1 MRAETGEVTLRR
13 TPSIDAGMLIVSGK
27 IASGDKRKKLYIDG
41 ILRYICTALFPY
53 LQRYGPSAV
62 RFRLRTEEQHM
73 MIRRFSLALI
83 LSVSAL
89 LAVSLTADE
98 GMYPLSDISRLDLKS
113 KGLEID
119 IKEIYNPDGV
129 SLVDA
134 ICQVGGGTGEFVS
147 NDGLILTNHHI
158 AFSGVADAST
168 PEKDYLRDGFTA
180 RTRAEELPAK
190 GYICR
195 ITEAYRDVSGEVLRV
210 VTADM
215 APDKRSDAII
225 SQMRDLAKKEEAGR
239 ENISCEVSEMFPGKS
254 YVLFT
259 YRIIKDVRM
268 VYVPP
273 QSIGNYGGETDNWIW
288 PRHTGDFSF
297 LRAYVAPD
305 GKTAE
310 YSKDNIPFK
319 PKRFI
324 KVAPKGVSE
333 GDFVFILGYPGR
345 TYRHKTS
352 HYIGLWE
359 KTILPFLSKR
369 YDYMIETMESA
380 SRNDRALQLR
390 FADNIKGLA
399 NATKNYKGKIQGL
412 RRLGLVNKRIAEEAE
427 LQRFVNADKS
437 LKGKYGNTLAQI
449 AQVYTD
455 YERFARQEL
464 TLTMLGRNEYMAMLT
479 AVVRL
484 LESEPDAEKRDRMR
498 DAIQKHYGDIHRG
511 TESHFLATLIL
522 QLNALPADQR
532 PGAAAEFSK
541 TGSETDDAAIERI
554 RKAFDGSTVGDMH
567 KLLALVDLNMGAIT
581 TSKDPFIALAR
592 DVAAINEDIVKR
604 RRVRDGE
611 LKRLE
616 AEYIDAKMA
625 WQQKDFIPDANST
638 LRLTYGYIRGYAPA
652 DATYHSPQTT
662 LRGLIDKYTGEE
674 PFDLPPQLIA
684 LFNNKNYDKSLEDEL
699 LKDVPVAMLYNMDTT
714 GGNSGSPVLNA
725 RGELVGVNFDR
736 AFEATVNDYQWSEDY
751 SRSIGADIRYVLFV
765 AKYLGGADFLLKELG
780 VN

>member
-1 MRAETGEVTLRR
+1 
-13 TPSIDAGMLIVSGK
+13 
-27 IASGDKRKKLYIDG
+27 
-41 ILRYICTALFPY
+41 
-53 LQRYGPSAV
+53 
-62 RFRLRTEEQHM
+62 M
-73 MIRRFSLALI
+73 MKRRFPLALI
-83 LSVSAL
+83 FAVTAF
-89 LAVSLTADE
+89 LAISLTADE
-98 GMYPLSDISRLDLKS
+98 GMYPLSEISRLDLKS

-119 IKEIYNPDGV
+119 IKEIYNPEGV

-147 NDGLILTNHHI
+147 ADGLILTNHHI

-168 PEKDYLRDGFTA
+168 PENDYLKNGFTA
-180 RTRAEELPAK
+180 RTRAEEVPAK

-195 ITEAYRDVSGEVLRV
+195 ITEAYRDVSKEVLSV
-210 VTADM
+210 VSADM
-215 APDKRSDAII
+215 APDKRSDAILG
-225 SQMRDLAKKEEAGR
+225 QMKDLAKKEEAGR

-259 YRIIKDVRM
+259 YRIIKDVRL

-273 QSIGNYGGETDNWIW
+273 QSIGNYGGEIDNWIW

-297 LRAYVAPD
+297 LRAYVAAD

-310 YSKDNIPFK
+310 FSKDNVPFK

-324 KVAPKGVSE
+324 KVAPKGVNE

-369 YDYMIETMESA
+369 YDYMIETMESM

-390 FADNIKGLA
+390 FADNIKGYA
-399 NATKNYKGKIQGL
+399 NATKNYKGKMQGL
-412 RRLGLVNKRIAEEAE
+412 RRLGLVDKRKAEEAG
-427 LQRFVNADKS
+427 LQQFINADKT
-437 LKGKYGNTLAQI
+437 LKGKYGETLGQL
-449 AQVYTD
+449 AQVYAD
-455 YERFARQEL
+455 YERFAVQEL
-464 TLTMLGRNEYMAMLT
+464 AVTMLGRNEYLAML
-479 AVVRL
+479 ASVVKSL
-484 LESEPDAEKRDRMR
+484 DTELDAEKRDRLR
-498 DAIQKHYGDIHRG
+498 DAIQKHYGDIHHD
-511 TESHFLATLIL
+511 TETHFLATLLL
-522 QLNALPADQR
+522 QLNSLPEAQR
-532 PGAAAEFSK
+532 PAAAAAFAKEAA
-541 TGSETDDAAIERI
+541 ETDEAAIARI
-554 RKAFDGSTVGDMH
+554 QKSFDASVLGDA
-567 KLLALVDLNMGAIT
+567 KRLAALVDLNKAAIT
-581 TSKDPFIALAR
+581 NSKDPFVALVR
-592 DVAAINEDIVKR
+592 DMAAINEDIIKR

-652 DATYHSPQTT
+652 DATYYSPQTT
-662 LRGLIDKYTGEE
+662 LRGLIDKNTGVE
-674 PFDLPPQLIA
+674 PFDLPPQLVE
-684 LFNNKNYDKSLEDEL
+684 LFNTKNYDKSYEDEL

-736 AFEATVNDYQWSEDY
+736 AYEATVNDYQWSEDY
-751 SRSIGADIRYVLFV
+751 SRSIGADIRYVLFI
-765 AKYLGGADFLLKELG
+765 AKHLGRADFLLKELG